1 MLDRQS
7 TAQLTF
13 PIIPALQTPTP
24 ATSQIA
30 SAIPSSPPSAI
41 SNLLERSIFHV
52 PYDQNPYFTGRDELL
67 ATIRHKIQDSQ
78 LKGHKH
84 RIALYGLGGVG
95 KTQMTLEYCFRYK
108 RDYNY
113 IFWMSA
119 ADESRLLSSFAQVAT
134 LTECVRS
141 TSEQN
146 PQEIARIVLRW
157 LHSRTKWLMVFDNLD
172 DISVINGYLPPVD
185 GSGHV
190 LITTRNKHCD
200 GIPAEGIEVIPLN
213 STDSVS
219 FLLTRSGL
227 QDDPR
232 QQVKEEA
239 RKIVHELGHLPL
251 AIEQAAAYIRTSQNI
266 FEYLPTYH
274 QSRKD
279 LLSEKPGTNHPYT
292 ESIGTTWKMSLH
304 RLSSNAIKLIQILA
318 FLNPDEI
325 LIEFLKA
332 GSTGLLPEYQHL
344 FNTDFVLRQSLRDLE
359 SCSLLRVWDEGQ
371 KITIHRLVQYVIRDD
386 LDPEAESR
394 MTFQIIQLGLYAFP
408 SIPVENISMCR
419 RYQSQVTAII
429 FSSQTHPTLAEAQ
442 TPNTFPWIV
451 LASRLARYLRA
462 DGYYLHS
469 LKSFEECLEVTRKLL
484 GEEHPQTL
492 WNLHNV
498 AVVSQSLGNFNHAL
512 KLFQECYERRG
523 RVLGP
528 EHPDTLHSM
537 NGVGEAYTNLGRFTE
552 GLKMFEESFEVRKR
566 VMGLEHSDTLESMYN
581 LAAAYFALGKFN
593 QALHFSV
600 EGFEGRRRVL
610 GPEHPETL
618 KSMAGM
624 AATYASL
631 GRLHEGLK
639 VFEECLEIRKMVLGS
654 KHPETLASMQNLVM
668 TYIALGR
675 LNEALE
681 LEEECFEI
689 RKRVLGVEH
698 PDTLRTMNGVAVTY
712 SRMGRSDE
720 AANVFEK
727 CFEMTKR
734 VLGGEHPDTLAS
746 MNKLGVEYANLGR
759 FTESMEILENCLE
772 LNKRILGPKH
782 PDTLWNMYN
791 LTMTYVSL
799 GRLDQALKM
808 QENCLELRRKE
819 LGEEHSETLNS
830 MNSLGV
836 RYAGLG
842 RFTEAAEIHE
852 NCLETRKRVQGP
864 EHPDTLW
871 SMSNLSLTYA
881 RLGQLD
887 EAVKMQE
894 NCLELRRK
902 VLGEDHPET
911 LDSMANLGWEYANLK
926 RFTEAAEIHENC
938 LESRKRILGLEH
950 PGTLS
955 SMDHLA
961 RAYTNL
967 GRLDEAIQMQ
977 GKCLELRRK
986 VLGEEHSDT
995 LASMNSLEV
1004 WRRDLDSLNKE

>member
-1 MLDRQS
+1 MLNRQS
-7 TAQLTF
+7 TAQLTL

-24 ATSQIA
+24 ATSQIT
-30 SAIPSSPPSAI
+30 SAIPSSSPSAI
-41 SNLLERSIFHV
+41 SNLFERSIFHV
-52 PYDQNPYFTGRDELL
+52 PYDRNPYFTGREELL

-78 LKGHKH
+78 LKGYKH

-108 RDYNY
+108 RDYDY

-119 ADESRLLSSFAQVAT
+119 ADETRLLSSFAQVAT
-134 LTECVRS
+134 LTECVQS

-213 STDSVS
+213 STESVS
-219 FLLTRSGL
+219 FLLMRSGL

-239 RKIVHELGHLPL
+239 TKIVHELGHLPL
-251 AIEQAAAYIRTSQNI
+251 AVEQAAAYIRTSQNI

-279 LLSEKPGTNHPYT
+279 LLSEKPRTNHPYT
-292 ESIGTTWKMSLH
+292 ESIGTTWTMSLH
-304 RLSSNAIKLIQILA
+304 RLSPNAIKLIQILA

-332 GSTGLLPEYQHL
+332 GKTGLLPEFQHL

-359 SCSLLRVWDEGQ
+359 GCSLLRVWDEGQ

-386 LDPEAESR
+386 LEPEAESR
-394 MTFQIIQLGLYAFP
+394 MTLQIIQMGIYAFP
-408 SIPVENISMCR
+408 SRPVENLNTCR

-429 FSSQTHPTLAEAQ
+429 ASSQTLPNLTEGPTPDALA
-442 TPNTFPWIV
+442 WLD
-451 LASRLARYLRA
+451 LASRLALYLRV

-492 WNLHNV
+492 WNLECV
-498 AVVSQSLGNFNHAL
+498 ALSYQRLGKFNHAL

-552 GLKMFEESFEVRKR
+552 GLKMHEECFEAGKR
-566 VMGLEHSDTLESMYN
+566 VMGLEHLDTLGSMHN
-581 LAAAYFALGKFN
+581 VAAAYFALGKFN
-593 QALHFSV
+593 QALHFEV
-600 EGFEGRRRVL
+600 EVFEGRKRVL

-618 KSMAGM
+618 RCMDGM
-624 AATYASL
+624 AATYTRL

-639 VFEECLEIRKMVLGS
+639 LCDECLEIRKVVLGS
-654 KHPETLASMQNLVM
+654 EHPETLRSMENLAA
-668 TYIALGR
+668 TYTHLGR
-675 LNEALE
+675 FNEALE
-681 LEEECFEI
+681 FFEECFET

-698 PDTLRTMNGVAVTY
+698 PDTLWSMNGVAVTY
-712 SRMGRSDE
+712 SHMGRSDE
-720 AANVFEK
+720 AANVCEK
-727 CFEMTKR
+727 CFEMRER
-734 VLGGEHPDTLAS
+734 VLGGEHPDTLTS
-746 MNKLGVEYANLGR
+746 MNMLGAEYLHLGR

-772 LNKRILGPKH
+772 IRKRILGP
-782 PDTLWNMYN
+782 T
-791 LTMTYVSL
+791 
-799 GRLDQALKM
+799 
-808 QENCLELRRKE
+808 
-819 LGEEHSETLNS
+819 
-830 MNSLGV
+830 
-836 RYAGLG
+836 
-842 RFTEAAEIHE
+842 
-852 NCLETRKRVQGP
+852 
-864 EHPDTLW
+864 HPDTLW

-881 RLGQLD
+881 RLGRLD

-911 LDSMANLGWEYANLK
+911 LDSMADLGWEYANQK

-950 PGTLS
+950 PGTLW
-955 SMDHLA
+955 SMDNLA
-961 RAYTNL
+961 MTYADL
-967 GRLDEAIQMQ
+967 GRLDEAIKMQ

-995 LASMNSLEV
+995 LASMNSLEML
-1004 WRRDLDSLNKE
+1004 RRNLDSLKHGVV